1 MLGLREGDYQT
12 LLQDSEAVITYTCP
26 SSWAMVKAALI
37 PLSSM
42 MEQLLRA
49 SHIVPDSARPVKKS
63 IQINSKSFKI
73 SFHRIY
79 IFLKENRENSDW
91 ETNQMNFS
99 TNPSQFSR
107 GGGEGD
113 LTKKISHGNVAN
125 THQIN
130 LDHHLFHAE
139 C

>member
-1 MLGLREGDYQT
+1 
-12 LLQDSEAVITYTCP
+12 
-26 SSWAMVKAALI
+26 
-37 PLSSM
+37 
-42 MEQLLRA
+42 
-49 SHIVPDSARPVKKS
+49 
-63 IQINSKSFKI
+63 
-73 SFHRIY
+73 
-79 IFLKENRENSDW
+79 
-91 ETNQMNFS
+91 MNFS

-113 LTKKISHGNVAN
+113 LTKKISHGNVTN